1 MAGTGHRPSCGVC
14 AAPGV
19 CVTGMPVEQP
29 QDPVSE
35 AVRDPAQFGVFIEQ
49 SNVISQSGEVS
60 PLAKLQSVLA
70 KPFMPAV
77 FFLCGVSY
85 DTVTLSRIDRLLDN
99 LVLLLYL
106 VLLGALIV
114 LTGRLSIES
123 PPEREQLLSG
133 PQFARWVWEARP
145 YYPMASQFL
154 LGGLFSTY
162 AIFYY
167 QSATFT
173 GTAVFFALLI
183 VLLVTNEFLRDR
195 LSNLRILVG
204 LYAVVSFAFF
214 TFFLPVITGIMNAA
228 IFLIGAVLSLAVT
241 MYLAQLVY
249 RHNPNHSAREPFRAT
264 TPAMAL
270 ITVLVG
276 FYFLNWIPPV
286 PLSLKHGG
294 IYHDIKRAGDQ
305 FELSFEKQ
313 WYQFWKRSD
322 TTFPTAEPVYCFTA
336 VFAPVDLNTTIY
348 HHWYYRPN
356 ESRPFTHADKIPLK
370 ISGGREGGYRAYSFK
385 QGLDPGDWRVDIE
398 AADGRII
405 GRVAVTVLSQTEDQ
419 PRLAT
424 VSY

>member
-1 MAGTGHRPSCGVC
+1 M
-14 AAPGV
+14 
-19 CVTGMPVEQP
+19 
-29 QDPVSE
+29 
-35 AVRDPAQFGVFIEQ
+35 
-49 SNVISQSGEVS
+49 S
-60 PLAKLQSVLA
+60 PLAKLQSILA

-77 FFLCGVSY
+77 CFLCGVTY

-114 LTGRLSIES
+114 LTGRQGIES

-133 PQFARWVWEARP
+133 SKFTRWAWESRP

-154 LGGLFSTY
+154 FGGLFSAY
-162 AIFYY
+162 AIFYS

-173 GTAVFFALLI
+173 GTAVFFAVLI
-183 VLLVTNEFLRDR
+183 ILLVANEFLRDR

-214 TFFLPVITGIMNAA
+214 TFFVPVLTGFMNAA
-228 IFLIGAVLSLAVT
+228 IFLLGALLSLGVT
-241 MYLAQLVY
+241 LYLVQLVY
-249 RHNPNHSAREPFRAT
+249 RRSPDPSGRQPFAVM
-264 TPAMAL
+264 TPAVVL
-270 ITVLVG
+270 IAMLVG
-276 FYFLNWIPPV
+276 FYFMNWIPPV
-286 PLSLKHGG
+286 PLSLKFGG
-294 IYHDIKRAGDQ
+294 LYHEVKRTGDQ
-305 FELSFEKQ
+305 FELVFEKS

-322 TTFPTAEPVYCFTA
+322 TTFPADEPIYCFTA

-356 ESRPFTHADKIPLK
+356 DSRPFTHADKIPLK

-385 QGLDPGDWRVDIE
+385 QGLDPGDWRVDVE
-398 AADGRII
+398 AEDGRII
-405 GRVAVTVLSQTEDQ
+405 GRVAVTVLSQAEER
-419 PRLAT
+419 PKLVT